1 MKRGHQ
7 LFYSTALERYLLW
20 LLSPQGQMP
29 HLQTGSTIIPATARA
44 ESGAMRGGCPRGG
57 GAVRSLLPA

>member
-29 HLQTGSTIIPATARA
+29 HLQTGSTIIPATA
-44 ESGAMRGGCPRGG
+44 GL
-57 GAVRSLLPA
+57 SLGP